1 MTTLSRSPLDLGVM
15 VSWGFPDGSVV
26 KNQPANAGDW
36 NGLPFLGDPWQE
48 RPPRNGN
55 PFQYSHLGHPMDRR
69 NWQAGLQSMGSQ
81 NSWTQT

>member
-36 NGLPFLGDPWQE
+36 NGLPFLGDPW
-48 RPPRNGN
+48 
-55 PFQYSHLGHPMDRR
+55 
-69 NWQAGLQSMGSQ
+69 
-81 NSWTQT
+81 